1 MNAIFTYLTW
11 TAKLRQAKKKKK
23 VGITRHLDMIPGT
36 LLPEHLPSFAWLVQP
51 CKYCYEA
58 SKTCQ
63 RVTPPFHI
71 RVHCPLGFIWALLG
85 GFIFWAPETDLRK
98 LLKLKR
104 QNFTFLYIYI
114 ATKFVL
120 NEVIFFFQFVFP
132 SLPIL
137 CRLISFFILFTLCLS
152 HFEVNFKENV
162 TIYQNFLSQGHQSLV
177 RNADHFIWFG
187 ATPLLLDRICISTFF
202 FGRGRP
208 RRCATDLAMS
218 AKYSLNN
225 LF

>member
-11 TAKLRQAKKKKK
+11 TAKLRQAKKKK

-120 NEVIFFFQFVFP
+120 NEVIFFFQ
-132 SLPIL
+132 
-137 CRLISFFILFTLCLS
+137 
-152 HFEVNFKENV
+152 
-162 TIYQNFLSQGHQSLV
+162 
-177 RNADHFIWFG
+177 
-187 ATPLLLDRICISTFF
+187 ICIPFFTHFVPSNLILYFF
-202 FGRGRP
+202 FMLVPLFWGPFQGKFNHLPKLPFARTP
-208 RRCATDLAMS
+208 KPCAKRWSFHLVWCGSLTTRSDLHQH
-218 AKYSLNN
+218 
-225 LF
+225 LFFW

>member
-1 MNAIFTYLTW
+1 MLF
-11 TAKLRQAKKKKK
+11 LRISPGQQSCVKQKKKKK
-23 VGITRHLDMIPGT
+23 LA
-36 LLPEHLPSFAWLVQP
+36 LPDIWTWFLELYCLSTYPLCLVEWCKP
-51 CKYCYEA
+51 CKYCYGA

-120 NEVIFFFQFVFP
+120 NEVIFFFQ
-132 SLPIL
+132 
-137 CRLISFFILFTLCLS
+137 
-152 HFEVNFKENV
+152 
-162 TIYQNFLSQGHQSLV
+162 
-177 RNADHFIWFG
+177 
-187 ATPLLLDRICISTFF
+187 ICIPFFTHFVPSNLILYFF
-202 FGRGRP
+202 FMLVPLFWGPFQGKFNHLPKLPFARTP
-208 RRCATDLAMS
+208 KPCAKRWSFHLVWCDSLTTRSDLHQH
-218 AKYSLNN
+218 
-225 LF
+225 LFFW

>member
-137 CRLISFFILFTLCLS
+137 CRLILFFC
-152 HFEVNFKENV
+152 
-162 TIYQNFLSQGHQSLV
+162 
-177 RNADHFIWFG
+177 
-187 ATPLLLDRICISTFF
+187 FF
-202 FGRGRP
+202 FMLVPLFWGQFQGKCNHLPKLPFARTP
-208 RRCATDLAMS
+208 KPCAKRWSFHLVWCDSLTTRSDLHQH
-218 AKYSLNN
+218 
-225 LF
+225 LFFW